1 MLDANCDL
9 IFQKTE
15 AKPLSARL
23 VTVAISLC
31 NYEQFIVECLNSVIW
46 QTVPEIELIVVDDC
60 SSADRSCEVARA
72 WMEQHSSRFA
82 GASLVRHRSNRG
94 LAEARNTGFRLAG
107 AEYVFVLD
115 ADNMI
120 YPRAVGRLLD
130 AIVGT
135 EYGAAYTQLE
145 FFGCEERLGHADVW
159 SKAKF
164 KNGNYVDAMA
174 LVRKASWE
182 NVGGYTHMRG
192 GWEDYDFWCKFIDH
206 GIEALF
212 VPEVLCRYRVHGSS
226 MLRTRTNRYYGRLV
240 KEMMLRHAWLE
251 L

>member
-1 MLDANCDL
+1 
-9 IFQKTE
+9 
-15 AKPLSARL
+15 
-23 VTVAISLC
+23 
-31 NYEQFIVECLNSVIW
+31 
-46 QTVPEIELIVVDDC
+46 
-60 SSADRSCEVARA
+60 
-72 WMEQHSSRFA
+72 
-82 GASLVRHRSNRG
+82 

-145 FFGCEERLGHADVW
+145 FFGSEQRLGHADIW

-164 KNGNYVDAMA
+164 KNRNYVDAMA

-182 NVGGYTHMRG
+182 IVGGYTHMRG

-206 GIEALF
+206 GMAALF

-226 MLRTRTNRYYGRLV
+226 MLRTRTNRRYGRLV